1 VEFKPRPGSD
11 ARAEGGS
18 VSEPGRSHHPLAAR
32 AAAGED
38 AELRARRAAI
48 AELGYAL
55 RELVGQASA
64 TEVGEDVLR
73 QVAAQVRDAAV
84 LLSRR
89 TRTRAELPGADD
101 LPGGFRMYNPVTG
114 SGSALAPPLHIEV
127 AGNAVVGTC
136 TLGLPFEGPPT
147 FAHGGVSAMLLD
159 QLLGYATSAAGHPG
173 MTVTLE
179 TRYRAPVPLQ
189 TQLRLTAEVSEVN
202 GRRVTARG
210 MIATAAEPDT
220 ALVEASGT
228 FVGLRAEQAARMF
241 GGVHPDATDP
251 LVAHD

>member
-1 VEFKPRPGSD
+1 LTETG
-11 ARAEGGS
+11 A
-18 VSEPGRSHHPLAAR
+18 VSEPGRSHEPLADR
-32 AAAGED
+32 AAAGDD
-38 AELRARRAAI
+38 AALRTRREAI
-48 AELGYAL
+48 TELGDAL
-55 RELVGQASA
+55 RDLVGQASA

-73 QVAAQVRDAAV
+73 QVAAQVREAAV

-89 TRTRAELPGADD
+89 TRMRAELARADD
-101 LPGGFRMYNPVTG
+101 LLGGFRMYNPVSG
-114 SGSALAPPLHIEV
+114 SGSGLAPPLVI
-127 AGNAVVGTC
+127 GMDGDRVVGTC
-136 TLGLPFEGPPT
+136 TLGLAFEGPPT

-159 QLLGYATSAAGHPG
+159 QLLGYATGAAGRPG
-173 MTVTLE
+173 MTVKLE

-189 TQLRLTAEVSEVN
+189 TQLRLTGEVSAVD

-210 MIATAAEPDT
+210 VIATAAEPGT
-220 ALVEASGT
+220 VLVEATGT

>member
-1 VEFKPRPGSD
+1 VSGS
-11 ARAEGGS
+11 
-18 VSEPGRSHHPLAAR
+18 GRSHHPLTSQ

-38 AELRARRAAI
+38 VALRARRAAI
-48 AELGYAL
+48 AELGDAL
-55 RELVGQASA
+55 RELVEQASA
-64 TEVGEDVLR
+64 TEVREDVLR
-73 QVAAQVRDAAV
+73 RVAAQVRKAAA
-84 LLSRR
+84 LLSRE
-89 TRTRAELPGADD
+89 TRARVDLPAADD
-101 LPGGFRMYNPVTG
+101 LFGGFRMYNPVTG
-114 SGSALAPPLHIEV
+114 GGSALAPPLHIEL

-136 TLGLPFEGPPT
+136 TLGLAFEGPPT

-173 MTVTLE
+173 MTVSLE
-179 TRYRAPVPLQ
+179 LRYRAPVPLQ
-189 TQLRLTAEVSEVN
+189 TQLRLTAEVIGVS

-210 MIATAAEPDT
+210 TIAAAAEPDT
-220 ALVEASGT
+220 VLVEASGA